1 MTLKYYLVLLS
12 IFCITDPLFSQQLNE
27 IENSAENII
36 LSLSDDKVFPDSE
49 FSDLKNFFSEETND
63 TILETKL
70 QSTFTTFD
78 SLKQHLNEFGI
89 EKENVSVDSALTLF
103 VDWYLHFKTTFYNYS
118 KENFF
123 ASPKTKILF
132 LSTSMS
138 CHCTLE
144 MCKKQL
150 VEILKLKKET
160 DDSYSFLI
168 VDSYWNNDLQLK
180 YESYFAPSVLIFNK
194 SNELI
199 LKIEYEEEMIKQ
211 LIPFLS
217 GKDKI

>member
-12 IFCITDPLFSQQLNE
+12 VFFSSDLLFSQQLNE
-27 IENSAENII
+27 IENEAENII
-36 LSLSDDKVFPDSE
+36 LSLSDDKVFPDSD
-49 FSDLKNFFSEETND
+49 FSDLKIFFSEEIND
-63 TILETKL
+63 PILETNH
-70 QSTFTTFD
+70 QITFTSFD

-89 EKENVSVDSALTLF
+89 ERVNVSTDSALNLF
-103 VDWYLHFKTTFYNYS
+103 VDWYLHFQRTFYNYN
-118 KENFF
+118 KLNFF
-123 ASPKTKILF
+123 NSPKIKILF

-150 VEILKLKKET
+150 VEILRLKRET
-160 DDSYSFLI
+160 GDSYAFLV

-180 YESYFAPSVLIFNK
+180 YETFFAPAILIFNK

-199 LKIEYEEEMIKQ
+199 LKIEYEEEMIER
-211 LIPFLS
+211 LTAFLS
-217 GKDKI
+217 GMEKI

>member
-12 IFCITDPLFSQQLNE
+12 VFFSSDLLFSQQLNE
-27 IENSAENII
+27 IENKAENII
-36 LSLSDDKVFPDSE
+36 LSLSDDKVFPDSD
-49 FSDLKNFFSEETND
+49 FSDLKIFFSEEIND
-63 TILETKL
+63 PILETNH
-70 QSTFTTFD
+70 QITFTSFD

-89 EKENVSVDSALTLF
+89 ERVNVSTDSALNLF
-103 VDWYLHFKTTFYNYS
+103 VDWYLHFQRTFYNYN
-118 KENFF
+118 KLNFF
-123 ASPKTKILF
+123 NSPKIKILF

-150 VEILKLKKET
+150 VEILRLKRET
-160 DDSYSFLI
+160 GDSYAFLV

-180 YESYFAPSVLIFNK
+180 YETFFAPAILIFNK

-199 LKIEYEEEMIKQ
+199 LKIEYEEEMIER
-211 LIPFLS
+211 LTAFLS
-217 GKDKI
+217 GMEKI